1 MNDSSPQP
9 GWRPRFT
16 LATLIKAMLIL
27 SVLTAVLGGLLR
39 EAAQGSVSIIFF
51 LAMVIAAPLGI
62 TIALSLVD
70 PIRNLISRYGR
81 RRK

>member
-1 MNDSSPQP
+1 MVDPSPEP

-70 PIRNLISRYGR
+70 PIRNLFSWFGR
-81 RRK
+81 RGK

>member
-1 MNDSSPQP
+1 MKDPQP
-9 GWRPRFT
+9 EPPWRPRFT
-16 LATLIKAMLIL
+16 LATLIKAMVVL

-62 TIALSLVD
+62 TIALSLVE
-70 PIRNLISRYGR
+70 PTRNLVARIR
-81 RRK
+81 RRGK